1 MRLYLSSFRMG
12 EHPGHLVTLAGQGA
26 RAAVIANAMDDAA
39 EDIRQ
44 QAVDRELQ
52 ALAELGFRAAEIDLR
67 GYFADPAGLAAELAS
82 HDLLWVRGG
91 NTFMLRYAL
100 HRVGDDVVPG
110 LLGRD
115 ALAYGGYS
123 AGTCVLA
130 PSLRGLETVD
140 DAGAVPRAYGTEPVW
155 DGLGVLAMRS
165 CRTTGPRIPESAACD
180 PVARRYQSAG
190 IPHVTSATARRWSST
205 AATSGSAEPVTGL
218 LAARWITGDTR
229 LDTQEG

>member
-123 AGTCVLA
+123 AGACVLA

-155 DGLGVLAMRS
+155 DGLGVLRHAVVPHYQS
-165 CRTTGPRIPESAACD
+165 PDHPESAACD
-180 PVARRYQSAG
+180 AVARRYQSAG
-190 IPHVTSATARRWSST
+190 IPHVTLRDGQALVINGGHVR
-205 AATSGSAEPVTGL
+205 
-218 LAARWITGDTR
+218 IC
-229 LDTQEG
+229 